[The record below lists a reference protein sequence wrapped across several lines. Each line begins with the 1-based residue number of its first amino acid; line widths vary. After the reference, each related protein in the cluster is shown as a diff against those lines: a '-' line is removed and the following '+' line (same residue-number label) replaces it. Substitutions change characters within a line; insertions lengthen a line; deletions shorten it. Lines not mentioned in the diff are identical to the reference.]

1 MADRLLWPR
10 SPSALLGAIAAVA
23 NAGLRVAIVPLFV
36 APLFDKVLQVNDA
49 TALPGVLWTA
59 ALVALAG
66 SLALWA
72 QDAFLGRAAALEAA
86 TTRSCLYA
94 RLLALPPGRLPGTSG
109 GLAGRLISDVREVEN
124 YVRYG
129 LGTLI
134 AESLTLVTIFVLLV
148 RSDARAAGAL
158 LLLVAPAALVLRAV
172 GRALQRSTSGS
183 LAGTE
188 NLAKHVQEG
197 LKHHETVAS
206 FGAAPFMLER
216 FEVDNAATARS
227 MIRRSSLGALQ
238 APLTQVLVFT
248 AVGVLVHFLVGGVQR
263 GDTSIGQVVSFLTL
277 VALAATPAQ
286 LLPQGYA
293 LYRQARAA
301 ALRLAELDAVFAT
314 VATTATAAG
323 IAAAPESTARPGG
336 PGRPGLT
343 LSGLAIGY
351 HDGEEVLGGI
361 DYDFPERGLV
371 AIAGASGRGKTT
383 LLRTLLAFIEPRT
396 GSATLDGV
404 PVSAVPTAAFRERI
418 AYVPQAHDV
427 LSGPLRQVV
436 ALGRPVSDAHVLSA
450 IERAGLGEVVAGMEA
465 GLATELGEDGSGLS
479 GGQRQR
485 LAIARALVGEP
496 RVLLLDEPTSNLDD
510 ATEQQIVALLGQLA
524 SDRLVVAVTHRPALL
539 KAAAEVLDL
548 DALAAADRPALVGTT
563 QRPGR

>member
-1 MADRLLWPR
+1 
-10 SPSALLGAIAAVA
+10 
-23 NAGLRVAIVPLFV
+23 VPLFV